1 MRLRY
6 ALPLYCLAGM
16 LAGIALS
23 PFASHTLTTV
33 ALGAFGGA
41 LLLILRNVRQEVS
54 ASERRIATN
63 LFSMLPQMHAMMEI
77 SKRID
82 LRAPLPPLRG
92 WAVSYDFAAT
102 LVSILLE
109 RKPTVVVE
117 ASSGVSTIL
126 TGYCLEKN
134 GGRAISLDHEAKY
147 ADATNDGVGLHNLG
161 RYAQAFHAPLRPY
174 TLSGREY
181 LWYDMSALESLDAPI
196 EVAVIDGPPANN
208 QPDARYPALPLLMSR
223 LSPDAVVVVDD
234 ADRPGEREMIRRWIE
249 EYPEF
254 SVQFLPHEKGTAVL
268 RRRHSHADLFSGSA
282 PAYGRGS
289 E

>member
-6 ALPLYCLAGM
+6 ALPLYCFAGM
-16 LAGIALS
+16 LAAIALS

-33 ALGAFGGA
+33 LLGVLGGA
-41 LLLILRNVRQEVS
+41 LLLIHRNLRQEVS
-54 ASERRIATN
+54 AAERRIATN
-63 LFSMLPQMHAMMEI
+63 LSSMLPQVHAMMEI
-77 SKRID
+77 SKRLD

-102 LVSILLE
+102 LVAILLE
-109 RKPTVVVE
+109 QKPTVVVE

-134 GGRAISLDHEAKY
+134 GGRAVSLDHEAKY
-147 ADATNDGVGLHNLG
+147 AGATNDGVALHRLG
-161 RYAQAFHAPLRPY
+161 GYAQAFHAPLRPY
-174 TLSGREY
+174 NLSGREY
-181 LWYDMSALESLDAPI
+181 LWYDVSPLETLEGPI

-208 QPDARYPALPLLMSR
+208 QPDARYPALPLLMNR
-223 LSPDAVVVVDD
+223 LSPDAVVLVDD

-268 RRRHSHADLFSGSA
+268 RRSRSHADLLSSSA